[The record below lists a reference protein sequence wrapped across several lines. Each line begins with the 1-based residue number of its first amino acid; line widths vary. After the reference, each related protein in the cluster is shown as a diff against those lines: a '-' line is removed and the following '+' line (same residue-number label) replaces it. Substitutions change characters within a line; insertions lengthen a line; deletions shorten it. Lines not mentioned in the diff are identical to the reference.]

1 MTRRTLLGIASAA
14 AFSVSMAQ
22 AAEPVR
28 QIGIYV
34 QPYHEAAREPGGTP
48 RVAVGR
54 PFAGLGLRDDSVF
67 WFYAAKDRY

>member
-34 QPYHEAAREPGGTP
+34 QPY
-48 RVAVGR
+48 
-54 PFAGLGLRDDSVF
+54 
-67 WFYAAKDRY
+67 Y

>member
-28 QIGIYV
+28 QIGIYI
-34 QPYHEAAREPGGTP
+34 QPYYEAAREPGGTP
-48 RVAVGR
+48 RVGGRCSNSAKSPRSYAMAARRMR
-54 PFAGLGLRDDSVF
+54 PF
-67 WFYAAKDRY
+67 